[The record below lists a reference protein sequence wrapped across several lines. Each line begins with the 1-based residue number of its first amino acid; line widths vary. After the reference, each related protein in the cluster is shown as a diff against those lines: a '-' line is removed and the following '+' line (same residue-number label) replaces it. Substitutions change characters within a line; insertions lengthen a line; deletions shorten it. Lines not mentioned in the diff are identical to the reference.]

1 MSVSGD
7 LSLKG
12 SNGMPAPA
20 ARAARTTANPV
31 VRPKNQN
38 DVDFEK
44 IEKPLETV
52 VTAIGDALPMIS
64 MTRLTLGAIRK
75 RQVSHLE
82 MTKLILK
89 ANNSH
94 LKWEF
99 DYEPL
104 EAVRVTDYLS
114 NRESRRLSS
123 FS

>member
-1 MSVSGD
+1 MTFSG
-7 LSLKG
+7 L
-12 SNGMPAPA
+12 
-20 ARAARTTANPV
+20 
-31 VRPKNQN
+31 
-38 DVDFEK
+38 DFNNV
-44 IEKPLETV
+44 KPLSATPAIDKEV
-52 VTAIGDALPMIS
+52 VKADLLADIHNVLSYLLPN
-64 MTRLTLGAIRK
+64 G
-75 RQVSHLE
+75 
-82 MTKLILK
+82 K